1 MSNTSIN
8 LSELTARVVSAVTFA
23 QGVYPRFGGGAFTP
37 PAGFEKVDIPARNFT
52 ATSSGFAA
60 ETYVNKATGEVVIAY
75 RGSDTVGE
83 AVGIAARS
91 ASTGEWDPQFTDAT
105 NYAKQAQLAAL
116 ADINTYRKGLD
127 DPLPP
132 LKLEDLTPLVTGHSL
147 GGLLGQVVSKMF
159 GWPAEV
165 FDSLGGG
172 KLIGSKE
179 YIAQAKAVGQVDASG
194 NPIEHDVSDKI
205 TNYAASEASS
215 VGTQLGKTVDIPALG
230 QMGGMGTV
238 ASMMAFF
245 INPVAGALVTLTQ
258 QQIAQHGKYAIEEA
272 MYGLA
277 ALKPLV
283 EGQGNL
289 RVQTMSEAQA
299 TGEGSSS
306 TNVLAL
312 VNDNNEVVAYI
323 TKASGATQFVVQK
336 GSNAGAQIELTREG
350 GQEDGAL
357 RIAEK
362 HPGQPE
368 VSLSPSDLLGRLSGS
383 GNGPLTVQ
391 KFDDGSRI
399 ENFVGSNGV
408 QVSRIYDATGKLI
421 ATGSTQTFDDGSQLE
436 LKTEGGKTYVRSLV
450 PNEEGGVDRSEWS
463 ELKAS
468 QPELSPQAYQQ
479 LIYSDMAGFLSALRN
494 GDKLNQALYGVKLTL
509 DVMLSQGKTLDQSMA
524 GLRDG
529 LDAVAGAVGVVAAL
543 HALQSDDTLT
553 QMNGVVGLLSSS
565 NQLFAAMNGG
575 AIGEGLTTNGFLNKG
590 DLAALQV
597 VSSLIALSNLK
608 NLDNMLDN
616 GQVGSAG
623 ATVYQAVKAVQFL
636 AAAAE
641 TGSLTQAA
649 AGTAPDLITAVII
662 VVVAWALDE
671 IFAEDAPPP
680 PPKPPAGWAE
690 FKLVNDS
697 LSWVFHDKM
706 ADGQGFGYADTVMGK
721 TILNEK
727 MSKLISTLKTQLE
740 QANRGSTD
748 TDRELCVVASRI
760 PKVYLQSWL
769 VGADETNGKDN
780 YHFLLESTHAQT
792 GEKTYQPI
800 ARQDIDKDFS
810 YSQSCAFTRR
820 RTHKQNRHHTTQG
833 AQHASLEQ

>member
-1 MSNTSIN
+1 MTTLTDLYRIQIGAWLTNAAHSGGPLPTGWTEYAPSTLDKYLNSGSGYQAKVFVNSFTKEIFVGNAGTNDGKDVANWPTVLTGGGSSQIRDSLGLGKRIDDLVKGN
-8 LSELTARVVSAVTFA
+8 ITEDLSLQGYTVTASAYSWGGAPGQVQASTFGWKYVGYDA
-23 QGVYPRFGGGAFTP
+23 VGGGA
-37 PAGFEKVDIPARNFT
+37 I
-52 ATSSGFAA
+52 
-60 ETYVNKATGEVVIAY
+60 VNG
-75 RGSDTVGE
+75 
-83 AVGIAARS
+83 
-91 ASTGEWDPQFTDAT
+91 
-105 NYAKQAQLAAL
+105 
-116 ADINTYRKGLD
+116 ADYQN
-127 DPLPP
+127 
-132 LKLEDLTPLVTGHSL
+132 LVSEL
-147 GGLLGQVVSKMF
+147 G
-159 GWPAEV
+159 
-165 FDSLGGG
+165 
-172 KLIGSKE
+172 
-179 YIAQAKAVGQVDASG
+179 
-194 NPIEHDVSDKI
+194 
-205 TNYAASEASS
+205 
-215 VGTQLGKTVDIPALG
+215 
-230 QMGGMGTV
+230 
-238 ASMMAFF
+238 
-245 INPVAGALVTLTQ
+245 INPVGKAADSISCRVAGWGPFGGSGVELMGSDIDGTRTCTMELANSAISGGLSALYTFATSNTPWGFLVKSLGSKLASTVALHDIDNINDAVQAGKFKLDGVDQTPVEPAYQ
-258 QQIAQHGKYAIEEA
+258 PFSFTDDEGNILRTKLDAQGNVLLGADN
-272 MYGLA
+272 
-277 ALKPLV
+277 KPL
-283 EGQGNL
+283 L
-289 RVQTMSEAQA
+289 
-299 TGEGSSS
+299 
-306 TNVLAL
+306 
-312 VNDNNEVVAYI
+312 
-323 TKASGATQFVVQK
+323 
-336 GSNAGAQIELTREG
+336 ELTLNDSANSKVVEVSMGCDGKPDACSWNTPTQG
-350 GQEDGAL
+350 GTSIYEDGV
-357 RIAEK
+357 RTDVVTDK
-362 HPGQPE
+362 GTGQTSISA
-368 VSLSPSDLLGRLSGS
+368 VD
-383 GNGPLTVQ
+383 
-391 KFDDGSRI
+391 
-399 ENFVGSNGV
+399 EN
-408 QVSRIYDATGKLI
+408 TGKEI
-421 ATGSTQTFDDGSQLE
+421 KTGGGSMGL
-436 LKTEGGKTYVRSLV
+436 T
-450 PNEEGGVDRSEWS
+450 P
-463 ELKAS
+463 A
-468 QPELSPQAYQQ
+468 AYQQ

-597 VSSLIALSNLK
+597 VSSFIALSNLK

-641 TGSLTQAA
+641 TGSLSAA
-649 AGTAPDLITAVII
+649 AASTAVDPMTAVII
-662 VVVAWALDE
+662 IVTAWALDE